1 MNKRKTGAL
10 GEKIACNF
18 LGNNGYKI
26 IETNYRCRDG
36 EIDIVTRH
44 RDALVF
50 VEVKT
55 RKSIIFGAPEESV
68 TPAKMQKLKTVAE
81 YYYQNH
87 DNLPPEWRI
96 DVVAIEI
103 NSAGKVARIELI
115 ENAVEDCQ

>member
-1 MNKRKTGAL
+1 MNRRKTGAL

-36 EIDIVTRH
+36 EVDIVARQ

-55 RKSIIFGAPEESV
+55 RKSLIFGTPEESI
-68 TPAKMQKLKTVAE
+68 TPAKMQKLKAVAE
-81 YYYQNH
+81 YYNQNH
-87 DNLPPEWRI
+87 DDLPSEWRI

-103 NSAGKVARIELI
+103 NSAGKIARIELI